1 MGANLN
7 FLKAKDSYKT
17 AAKAQDIM
25 GQRLCDMLENLH
37 LKEFDRVF
45 EFGCGMGEFSQKL
58 QNTIYF
64 KDYVRNDILD
74 YKSEFEVEIFDMD
87 KIPAHFLATQ
97 KFQLIASN
105 AVIQWLK
112 SDIFTNLYALL
123 EEGGILLLSSFGEDN
138 LKEIKSLTGLSLR
151 YKNLKEYERLLEKF
165 EILAL
170 KEEMIKLKFESAL
183 EVFRHLKL
191 SGVNSLGKFFLGKD
205 TLLKMKQ
212 EFNNTLTYHSIYI
225 LCKKRLTEFCYN
237 A

>member
-1 MGANLN
+1 MN
-7 FLKAKDSYKT
+7 FLKVKHSYKL

-25 GQRLCDMLENLH
+25 GQRLCKMLENLH

-58 QNTIYF
+58 QNVIHF

-74 YKSEFEVEIFDMD
+74 YKNEFEVEIFDMD
-87 KIPAHFLATQ
+87 KIPTHFLTTQ

-112 SDIFTNLYALL
+112 SDIFANLYTLL
-123 EEGGILLLSSFGEDN
+123 EDNGILLLSSFGEQN
-138 LKEIKSLTGLSLR
+138 LKEIKSLTGLSLQ

-165 EILAL
+165 EILDL
-170 KEEMIKLKFESAL
+170 KEEFIELKFESAL

-191 SGVNSLGKFFLGKD
+191 SGVNSLGKFFLGKN
-205 TLLKMKQ
+205 TLLKMEK
-212 EFNNTLTYHSIYI
+212 EFDNTLTYHSIYI
-225 LCKKRLTEFCYN
+225 LCKKIIK
-237 A
+237 